1 MSKDYELPLGDNGNF
16 NLRGALE
23 KFLQSFDVRV
33 FPVFSE
39 TEVTA
44 TFLETEVWVL
54 FTGLRNGC
62 GFWGLEKG
70 DICLMSY
77 IQRKFQSSPW
87 TYILST

>member
-44 TFLETEVWVL
+44 TFLETEV
-54 FTGLRNGC
+54 
-62 GFWGLEKG
+62 
-70 DICLMSY
+70 
-77 IQRKFQSSPW
+77 
-87 TYILST
+87 